1 MQRESV
7 SQDNNVF
14 VRAVPIDHNDRITQ
28 KHEFT
33 DTLHNILF
41 TGFVLLIPYK
51 ENVSKDFTLF
61 VVDVGTGN
69 ACLYTGFLAYNSFT
83 VPFLVKL
90 L

>member
-1 MQRESV
+1 MRHGADSGRASV

-14 VRAVPIDHNDRITQ
+14 VRAVPIDHSDRITQ

-33 DTLHNILF
+33 DTSHDILF
-41 TGFVLLIPYK
+41 TGLVLLKPYK

-61 VVDVGTGN
+61 VVIGTEN
-69 ACLYTGFLAYNSFT
+69 AY
-83 VPFLVKL
+83 L